1 MLNSQ
6 PCQQQMEARKKH
18 IRSLFLSRAPLT
30 APHQGGTE
38 QGFLASPAIQEIERK
53 YSACKSDEKQS
64 NLMK

>member
-38 QGFLASPAIQEIERK
+38 QGFWPRRRSKKLKENTLRANQTRN
-53 YSACKSDEKQS
+53 
-64 NLMK
+64 NLI